1 MPRRTDVLAKAAYLE
16 KLRSEGY
23 IAEIKAQP
31 SDIIAEKD
39 GETWYFEIKMTEKT
53 DSCFGA
59 ATLTEWEQAFKTP
72 DHYRFVIAI
81 KGENDTF
88 TFREFTPAEFM
99 QYSTIPPFKVYFNL
113 NLLGETSRKRRKNN
127 GAVTFSEDRFKDM
140 LALYKKFKK

>member
-1 MPRRTDVLAKAAYLE
+1 MPKRTDVLAKQAFLE

-23 IAEIKAQP
+23 TAEIKAQP

-72 DHYRFVIAI
+72 ERYRFVIAI

-113 NLLGETSRKRRKNN
+113 NLQGATSIKRRKYN
-127 GAVTFSEDRFKDM
+127 GAVPFSEDRFKNM
-140 LALYKKFKK
+140 LELYKKFKK

>member
-1 MPRRTDVLAKAAYLE
+1 
-16 KLRSEGY
+16 
-23 IAEIKAQP
+23 
-31 SDIIAEKD
+31 
-39 GETWYFEIKMTEKT
+39 MTEKT

-72 DHYRFVIAI
+72 DRYRFVIAI

-113 NLLGETSRKRRKNN
+113 NLLGETRRKRRKNN
-127 GAVTFSEDRFKDM
+127 GAVISSEERFKEM